1 MCFSAEASFA
11 GSAIIS
17 AIGVATLTKIKKPA
31 EILFASIPLIFGIQQ
46 CAEGVLWITLRS
58 GGHEALEN
66 IATYIFLVTALVIWP
81 TMIPLSIWFIEK
93 VKKRKK
99 VLTYLI
105 FLGGILSVFYAFCLI
120 FYNVTP
126 QIQSFHIQYVDEI
139 HEILVKIVFVCYL
152 VTTITPIFISSV
164 KRMWI
169 FGILIAVSCLIT
181 GIFFTQY
188 LTSVWCFFA
197 AIISILVYWILSGI
211 RSMSEEIIKELQS

>member
-139 HEILVKIVFVCYL
+139 PEILVKIVFVCYL

-197 AIISILVYWILSGI
+197 GIISILVYWILSGI

>member
-139 HEILVKIVFVCYL
+139 PEILVKIVFVCYL

>member
-66 IATYIFLVTALVIWP
+66 IATYIFWP

-139 HEILVKIVFVCYL
+139 PEILVKIVFVCYL